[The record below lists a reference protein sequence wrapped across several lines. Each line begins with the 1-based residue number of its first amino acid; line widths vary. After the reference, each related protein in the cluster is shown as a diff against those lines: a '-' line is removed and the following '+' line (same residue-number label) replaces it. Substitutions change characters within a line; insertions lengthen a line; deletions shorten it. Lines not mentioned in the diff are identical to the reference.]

1 MKKHLILKSI
11 SFISFIILISLA
23 LSACAKSDDHVA
35 TPSHPK
41 NIKVA
46 LSAEINPPY
55 LYTNKDNEFVGL
67 DMDYMKLLEKELPQ
81 YHFQYEIGEEESN
94 LIGIGSKKFDM
105 GINWFFKTPEREK
118 EFLYQDVPYSY
129 ALPMLAVNQKTNDI
143 HSLDDLP
150 GKRLTPMAPNGGLFS
165 ILSQYNENH
174 SPKID
179 IDTIQAPSNGDNLKM
194 VGQGRRDAMF
204 LNWNTY
210 KAIQDQIK
218 ADVKIGGIVKKEPL
232 HIVYNKDNQQLH
244 DDIDKATRKLKNS
257 GKLSQ
262 LSKKYFDIDVF
273 KSLDEINENKDKL
286 EVN

>member
-1 MKKHLILKSI
+1 
-11 SFISFIILISLA
+11 
-23 LSACAKSDDHVA
+23 
-35 TPSHPK
+35 
-41 NIKVA
+41 
-46 LSAEINPPY
+46 
-55 LYTNKDNEFVGL
+55 
-67 DMDYMKLLEKELPQ
+67 
-81 YHFQYEIGEEESN
+81 
-94 LIGIGSKKFDM
+94 
-105 GINWFFKTPEREK
+105 
-118 EFLYQDVPYSY
+118 
-129 ALPMLAVNQKTNDI
+129 MLAVNQKTNDI

-150 GKRLTPMAPNGGLFS
+150 GKRLTPMAPSGGLFS